1 MLKTKNSG
9 VEAPL
14 RISDS
19 KLIINQDDSEDEN
32 DGRHDDSVPEF
43 EAVKSM
49 DLCLSRFYDGTF

>member
-32 DGRHDDSVPEF
+32 DGRHDDSVPEL